1 MQTIANAIQ
10 LIINSF
16 IYNSK
21 IVLILLLILWLCQ
34 LVNRMLRYGP
44 NHLGIIPRT
53 LIGLRG
59 IIFSPF
65 LHGDFNHLFFNSIP
79 FFVLANL
86 VLIRGTLVFYIV
98 SLFIIVVGGFMLWL
112 FGKRGIHIGASTLIM
127 GYFGYLLAEAYFQVN
142 ATTVI
147 LALICLYYFG
157 GLVLALFPGKKY
169 ISWEGHLC
177 GFIAGVTI
185 AYAYPFVVITLQ
197 RVLL

>member
-1 MQTIANAIQ
+1 MEAIANAIQ

-21 IVLILLLILWLCQ
+21 IALTWLAILWLCQ
-34 LVNRMLRYGP
+34 IFNRMLRYVP
-44 NHLGIIPRT
+44 NYLGIVPRT
-53 LIGLRG
+53 AIGLRG

-86 VLIRGTLVFYIV
+86 VLMRGTLAFYVVSVFV
-98 SLFIIVVGGFMLWL
+98 IIVGGFLLWII
-112 FGKRGIHIGASTLIM
+112 GKRGIHIGASTLIM

-157 GLVLALFPGKKY
+157 GLVLALFPGKKH

-177 GFIAGVTI
+177 GFIAGIMV
-185 AYAYPFVVITLQ
+185 AYSYPILII
-197 RVLL
+197 LLKKVAL